1 MDQQAA
7 TRGNEGQAAVD
18 VALRSGGIKMTAT
31 HDKFRR
37 TRRQPKLNIDGMPL
51 QSRFLWVEQTAAS
64 GTAGRYAAF
73 TPKHLD
79 DDEFGARSLPGFG
92 LWAAQRQSEAEAMT
106 RLLLDLPS

>member
-1 MDQQAA
+1 
-7 TRGNEGQAAVD
+7 
-18 VALRSGGIKMTAT
+18 MTVN

-51 QSRFLWVEQTAAS
+51 QSRFLWVEPTTTS
-64 GTAGRYAAF
+64 GSAGRYAAL
-73 TPKHLD
+73 TREHRED
-79 DDEFGARSLPGFG
+79 DGFAAPSLPGFG